1 MYKEF
6 FGLKDNPFD
15 LTPDSHFLFPSKKH
29 QEALAHLTYGIEARK
44 GFILITGEVGAG
56 KTTLCRA
63 LLSRVNENVEVAFV
77 LNSYLNAF
85 EILQTINQDLG
96 IHTKAQSKK
105 ELIDEL
111 NEFLLRQKQQ
121 NKNVVVLID
130 ECQNLPFE
138 TLEQLRMLSNLETEK
153 EKLLQIIMV
162 GQPEL
167 LDILGSP
174 ELRQLN
180 QRITVRY
187 HLYPLDYNESVE
199 YIYHRLRIAGAQEDA
214 VEFTESALKMIYK
227 FSRGVPRIINVVCD
241 NALLAAYVSETKKIS
256 PGLVKKAIREIKGKK
271 PLKDLENQFM
281 STNFSLKR
289 VIRYSFVGLVI
300 LFIFFAFYNYNELKY
315 SLGTYSETME
325 DSRRLY
331 QSALDRLREEAIR
344 VKTLAEVTREQPV
357 TVVSSDQPVRVIQQP
372 VVPKPV
378 NPSMKSLSVL
388 FSLWGVDE
396 ELAASI
402 KERYQ
407 HDLKLDFEEIALS
420 AGLSAVVSWAE
431 LDTLVKFGLP
441 VLLEVTDT
449 KYIRKYVLLKSID
462 NGTAHIVDET
472 GEKDY
477 SLNFVKQVFIG
488 KAIIFVNDIVNDDE
502 IFYKTTS
509 GRIVTEIQKQLRDTG
524 YYSGEINGI
533 YTDDVVRAVK
543 EFQKQKGL
551 NPDGIVDVNTR
562 LALIGAQKN
571 KTKPGL

>member
-1 MYKEF
+1 MYKEY

-187 HLYPLDYNESVE
+187 HLYPLDFNETVE

-214 VEFTESALKMIYK
+214 VEFSESSLKMIYK
-227 FSRGVPRIINVVCD
+227 FSHGVPRIINVVCD
-241 NALLAAYVSETKKIS
+241 NALLAAYVAETKKVS

-271 PLKDLENQFM
+271 PLKDIENQFM

-289 VIRYSFVGLVI
+289 VIRYSFVGLVF
-300 LFIFFAFYNYNELKY
+300 LFIFFAFYNYKELKY
-315 SLGTYSETME
+315 SIGTYSETME

-331 QSALDRLREEAIR
+331 QTALDRLREEAIR
-344 VKTLAEVTREQPV
+344 MKALTELSREQA
-357 TVVSSDQPVRVIQQP
+357 VVDVQQGQPVRIVQQP
-372 VVPKPV
+372 APPRPV
-378 NPSMKSLSVL
+378 NPSMKPLTTL
-388 FSLWGVDE
+388 LSLWDVDE
-396 ELAASI
+396 ELISSI
-402 KERYQ
+402 NERYQ
-407 HDLKLDFEEIALS
+407 HELKLDYEEFALS

-431 LDTLVKFGLP
+431 LETLDKFGLP
-441 VLLEVTDT
+441 VLLEVTDK
-449 KYIRKYVLLKSID
+449 KYIRKYVLLQKIEE
-462 NGTAHIVDET
+462 GTAHIVDES
-472 GEKDY
+472 GEKAF
-477 SLNFVKQVFIG
+477 SLSFLKRVFIG
-488 KAIIFVNDIVNDDE
+488 KAIVFVNDIVNDDE
-502 IFYKTTS
+502 IFYKTTT
-509 GRIVTEIQKQLRDTG
+509 GRIVSEIQKQLRDIG
-524 YYSGEINGI
+524 YYSGDINGE
-533 YTDDVVRAVK
+533 YTDEVVTAVK
-543 EFQKQKGL
+543 EFQKKKGL

-571 KTKPGL
+571 ENKQGL